1 MEKQSLQNKKVAVLV
16 ANGFEE
22 SEFTDPVKA
31 LKNAGASVTVVSLK
45 PGKVKAWAEKDWGGE
60 YEVNDTVE
68 KVSSESFDAL
78 VLPGGVMNPDL
89 LRVNDDAVRFVKGFV
104 EEAKPIAAICHGPW
118 TLIEAGAVNGR
129 KMTSYPSIKTDL
141 INAGADWQDKE
152 VVTDNGIVTSRSPKD
167 LPAFCAKMVE
177 EIAEG
182 QHLTRNR
189 GVHQLG

>member
-1 MEKQSLQNKKVAVLV
+1 MEKQTLQNKKVAVLV

-22 SEFTDPVKA
+22 SEFTEPVKA
-31 LKNAGASVTVVSLK
+31 LKNAGAEVTVVSLK
-45 PGKVKAWAEKDWGGE
+45 SGKVKAWAEKNWGGE
-60 YEVNDTVE
+60 YDVDATVD

-89 LRVNDDAVRFVKGFV
+89 LRANKDAVEFVKGFS

-118 TLIEAGAVNGR
+118 TLIEAGIAQGR
-129 KMTSYPSIKTDL
+129 KMTSYHSIKTDL
-141 INAGADWQDKE
+141 INAGADWTDQE
-152 VVTDNGIVTSRSPKD
+152 VVTDNGLVTSRSPED
-167 LPAFCAKMVE
+167 LLAFCAKMIE